1 MNKFENYR
9 TAAAG
14 MNFIYLY
21 IYLSIYYNLW
31 HTNKGS
37 QWMNARMQDE
47 CKSRRAHTRQILPSY
62 GSDINP
68 LSPNIKI

>member
-37 QWMNARMQDE
+37 QWMNARVEEPILDKYCRSE
-47 CKSRRAHTRQILPSY
+47 SVAHWICR
-62 GSDINP
+62 
-68 LSPNIKI
+68 